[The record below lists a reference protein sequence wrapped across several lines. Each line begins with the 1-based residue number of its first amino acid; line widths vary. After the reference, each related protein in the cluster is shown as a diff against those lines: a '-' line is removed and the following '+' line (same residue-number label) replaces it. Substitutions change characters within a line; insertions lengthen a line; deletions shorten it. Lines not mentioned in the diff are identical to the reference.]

1 MPQRAHWNG
10 FLKLSLVSC
19 PIALYPA
26 ISAEKRISFRQVN
39 RQTGNRLR
47 HQLVD
52 DSTGEIVGNENQGRG
67 YEVGDDQ
74 FVLVDDEDLHDALE
88 EARTRPYSL
97 PSSPLHQVEVK
108 RESRASSKRVDRS
121 RPPARPSRP
130 TDVGERDDSIVPTP
144 TLPRPINN
152 RTIELDRFVGADEI
166 DPLYIH
172 TPYYIV
178 PREEMGEEAFAVIRD
193 AMREKGVAGMGRVVL
208 QKRERPIVV
217 APLENGICGFTLRYA
232 HEVRKP
238 SDYFSAISKLDL
250 PQDMVEM
257 ATLLIDRKAGAFD
270 TAYLEDRYRTV
281 LAERLK
287 EKTATLSHRTKSDA
301 SAPRQQN
308 VIDLMAALKRSV
320 GKQGIRPARPTG
332 KKSTMSRAA
341 AASKRAPAKRARS
354 RSR

>member
-1 MPQRAHWNG
+1 M
-10 FLKLSLVSC
+10 
-19 PIALYPA
+19 
-26 ISAEKRISFRQVN
+26 
-39 RQTGNRLR
+39 
-47 HQLVD
+47 
-52 DSTGEIVGNENQGRG
+52 
-67 YEVGDDQ
+67 
-74 FVLVDDEDLHDALE
+74 
-88 EARTRPYSL
+88 
-97 PSSPLHQVEVK
+97 
-108 RESRASSKRVDRS
+108 
-121 RPPARPSRP
+121 
-130 TDVGERDDSIVPTP
+130 
-144 TLPRPINN
+144 PRPINN
-152 RTIELDRFVGADEI
+152 RTIELDRFVAADEI

-193 AMREKGVAGMGRVVL
+193 AMQDKGVAGMGRVVL

-238 SDYFSAISKLDL
+238 SDYFSAISKIDL

-320 GKQGIRPARPTG
+320 GKRKSTCATAG

-341 AASKRAPAKRARS
+341 AASKRAPAKRSRS